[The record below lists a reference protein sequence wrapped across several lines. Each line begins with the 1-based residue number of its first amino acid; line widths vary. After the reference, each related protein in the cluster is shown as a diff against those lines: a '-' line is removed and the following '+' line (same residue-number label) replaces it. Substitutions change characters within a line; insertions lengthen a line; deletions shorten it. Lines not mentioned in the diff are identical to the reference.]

1 MWTVAALM
9 LGRVVCKCVE
19 VSLSFFMD
27 LRVRLGLRGLWVF
40 GDPPAGASA
49 PVACLRGSLVNRHYH
64 PFLKGLRL
72 GHELT
77 LVSLT
82 VP

>member
-1 MWTVAALM
+1 MDSSSLDAGASCL
-9 LGRVVCKCVE
+9 KCVE

-27 LRVRLGLRGLWVF
+27 LRVRLGLHGFRVF
-40 GDPPAGASA
+40 GDPPAGGSA
-49 PVACLRGSLVNRHYH
+49 PVACLRGSLVNRHCH
-64 PFLKGLRL
+64 PFLEGLRL